1 MQMNIEMPTD
11 LKDEIQ
17 KLVDKSVSQAVQT
30 IQKKNE
36 YGDYLDIGTAAK
48 YLGVSRGT
56 FTNKILKRSNIPVI
70 TIGGRITRFKKSDL
84 DKYMSDKAI

>member
-1 MQMNIEMPTD
+1 MQMNIETPTD

-48 YLGVSRGT
+48 YLGVSRRT